1 MLACAWLAARLA
13 ARAVASDCTAALA
26 DACGAVSPS
35 FPPHAARLLPATPP
49 HRRAFLPLH
58 LPACQPNPPNV
69 TKPGIFPTA
78 TPQPRDAQ
86 LRSDVFGCA
95 RCAGEHQLALQRANC
110 TNGDISAWCAGV
122 APPGPPLPNVSSSF
136 GWANLAWGW
145 KDGGQDTIA
154 GQKIVEYDIDADP
167 AAIRA
172 ARAAGHLTICY
183 FSVGTLEPFRADCQ
197 ANRSAWEAVAV
208 GKMAH
213 WDEQW
218 LDISKLE
225 AIQQLMLPRF
235 QRAAALGCHGVEPD
249 NIDCYD
255 NGACWKKIVPALT
268 KQQAMAKQ
276 LAFNRWQ
283 TAAAH
288 SLGLVIAMKNA
299 VAIIPQLHDCYDLA
313 INEQCQKYKECG
325 NVQRYFSQ
333 RGKAALQVEC
343 KIAILSR
350 FACCPSR

>member
-1 MLACAWLAARLA
+1 MHDRSRIRLRNGASTRLHGTSSGVGVGGAGAGAGLRALWGFPRPGTRPPLPRSDAR
-13 ARAVASDCTAALA
+13 
-26 DACGAVSPS
+26 
-35 FPPHAARLLPATPP
+35 
-49 HRRAFLPLH
+49 HRR
-58 LPACQPNPPNV
+58 QV
-69 TKPGIFPTA
+69 
-78 TPQPRDAQ
+78 
-86 LRSDVFGCA
+86 RSDVFGCA
-95 RCAGEHQLALQRANC
+95 RCAGEHQLPLQRANC

-172 ARAAGHLTICY
+172 ARAAGHLTVCY

-225 AIQQLMLPRF
+225 AIQRLMLPRF

-313 INEQCQKYKECG
+313 INEQCQKYKECE
-325 NVQRYFSQ
+325 NVQRYFAE

-350 FACCPSR
+350 IACCPPR